1 MQAATREVFQS
12 LRRTYRVTKKLSAA
26 AGTVQD
32 GQQVVY
38 AKLAAVSA
46 LRKFTGQ
53 WDTFDAGYPRHL
65 WSTGN
70 AVWTPNGRTLWRGCV
85 TNTAIAFFRRTH

>member
-1 MQAATREVFQS
+1 MQATTREVFQS

-32 GQQVVY
+32 GQQVVC

-53 WDTFDAGYPRHL
+53 WDTFDVEYPRYL
-65 WSTGN
+65 WSTGSK
-70 AVWTPNGRTLWRGCV
+70 VWTTNGRALWRGHV
-85 TNTAIAFFRRTH
+85 TNTAVAFFRRSH